1 VAIASIVAAA
11 IGIGGT
17 LARSGGAATG
27 SAAAG
32 PPNLVFLLTDDQAA
46 HEMKAL
52 PRTRKLIG
60 RRGVSFTRNYVS
72 FPVCCP
78 SRVSFL
84 TGRYMH
90 NHGVR
95 GNRGR
100 LGGRRRFHDLDGE
113 AETLPVWLNRAGY
126 YTVHLGKYLNGY
138 PPKDPNVPR
147 GWDEWYGKTSQYNER
162 SPGYRIYYDYD
173 LYEKPRPGAT
183 PHKVH
188 YGARP
193 RAYQTDV
200 LRRKAL
206 DVISRMGR
214 PATSPFYMAVNFSA
228 PHAPFIP
235 ARRHRG
241 SYRGVKLP
249 RLDAFNERDISDKP
263 RFLRRQARG
272 PIPESQLRITRKARR
287 LRLEQLRSVDQAI
300 GAIVRALR
308 RRGLLRSTYL
318 VFSSDNGAFWGEHR
332 ISEGKY
338 LPYDPAARVPLLI
351 RGPGVRK
358 GRSSRELVSNVDFAP
373 TVLQLAGASA
383 PPKFTIDGRSLVP
396 YLRHPRR
403 RSKRP
408 ILLEGEQGPS
418 LSPLSTLEQ
427 EPAARLATPTL
438 TRAPAYR
445 AVRTSRYLFV
455 RYSSGDVELYD
466 MKRDPQQLRSRH
478 RSRRYR
484 GVRRR
489 LSKLLGRLE
498 SCNGAGCA
506 RGAGGIGGP

>member
-1 VAIASIVAAA
+1 MASAVAAA
-11 IGIGGT
+11 IGVGGT
-17 LARSGGAATG
+17 LARSGD
-27 SAAAG
+27 AAG
-32 PPNLVFLLTDDQAA
+32 GGASARPNVILLLTDDQAA
-46 HEMKAL
+46 HEMRAL
-52 PRTRKLIG
+52 PRTRRLIG
-60 RRGVSFTRNYVS
+60 RRGVTFRRNYVS

-90 NHGVR
+90 NHGVE
-95 GNRGR
+95 GNRGK

-173 LYEKPRPGAT
+173 LFEKPRPGAQ
-183 PHKVH
+183 PKLVH

-206 DVISRMGR
+206 DVIERMGG
-214 PATSPFYMAVNFSA
+214 TGMSPFYMALNFSA
-228 PHAPFIP
+228 PHAPFVP
-235 ARRHRG
+235 APRHRG
-241 SYRGVKLP
+241 SYRGARLP

-272 PIPESQLRITRKARR
+272 LIPASQLRITKRARR
-287 LRLEQLRSVDQAI
+287 LRLEQLRSVDEAI

-308 RRGLLRSTYL
+308 RRGLLRRTYL
-318 VFSSDNGAFWGEHR
+318 VFTSDNGAFWGEHR

-338 LPYDPAARVPLLI
+338 LPYEPSARVPLLI
-351 RGPGVRK
+351 RGPGIPR
-358 GRSSRELVSNVDFAP
+358 GRRSSELVSNVDFAP
-373 TVLQLAGASA
+373 TVLQLSGAAA
-383 PPKFTIDGRSLVP
+383 PGGFAIDGRSMLP
-396 YLRHPRR
+396 FMRHPRR

-418 LSPLSTLEQ
+418 LSPLSGLEQ
-427 EPAARLATPTL
+427 EPAARMATPTL
-438 TRAPAYR
+438 TKAPAYR
-445 AVRTSRYLFV
+445 AVRSARYLYV
-455 RYSSGDVELYD
+455 RYETGDVELYD

-478 RSRRYR
+478 RSHRYR
-484 GVRRR
+484 QVRRR
-489 LSKLLGRLE
+489 LARLLRRLQ
-498 SCNGAGCA
+498 SCDGAGCSAPA
-506 RGAGGIGGP
+506 RGLGAP

>member
-1 VAIASIVAAA
+1 VVVVTGVAAAA

-17 LARSGGAATG
+17 DARSGGAT
-27 SAAAG
+27 AAPG
-32 PPNLVFLLTDDQAA
+32 PPNVVFLLTDDQAA
-46 HEMKAL
+46 SEMKAL
-52 PRTRKLIG
+52 PKTRRRIG
-60 RRGVSFTRNYVS
+60 GRGVTFARNYVS

-78 SRVSFL
+78 SRVTFL

-90 NHGVR
+90 NHGVQ

-113 AETLPVWLNRAGY
+113 AETLPVWLHRRGY
-126 YTVHLGKYLNGY
+126 YTIHLGKYLNGY
-138 PPKDPNVPR
+138 PPRNPNVPR

-173 LYEKPRPGAT
+173 LYEKPGPGAE
-183 PHKVH
+183 PRLVH

-200 LRRKAL
+200 LRRKAV
-206 DVISRMGR
+206 DAIRRVAAASR
-214 PATSPFYMAVNFSA
+214 TPFYMAVNFSA
-228 PHAPFIP
+228 PHAPFVP

-241 SYRGVKLP
+241 SFRGRRLP
-249 RLDAFNERDISDKP
+249 KLDAFNERDISDKP

-272 PIPESQLRITRKARR
+272 LIPAPQLRIIRRARR
-287 LRLEQLRSVDQAI
+287 LRHEQLRSVDEAI
-300 GAIVRALR
+300 AAIVRTLR
-308 RRGLLRSTYL
+308 KQRLLHNTYL
-318 VFSSDNGAFWGEHR
+318 VFTSDNGAFWGEHR

-338 LPYDPAARVPLLI
+338 LPYDPATRVPLLV
-351 RGPGVRK
+351 RGPGVPR
-358 GRSSRELVSNVDFAP
+358 GRVSRELVSNVDFAP
-373 TVLQLAGASA
+373 TILRIAGASA
-383 PPKFTIDGRSLVP
+383 PPGFAIDGRSLLP
-396 YLRHPRR
+396 FLRHPRR
-403 RSKRP
+403 RSRRP

-427 EPAARLATPTL
+427 EPAARMATATV

-445 AVRTSRYLFV
+445 AIRTSRYLFV
-455 RYSSGDVELYD
+455 RYASGDTELYD

-489 LSKLLGRLE
+489 LSRLLTRLAA
-498 SCNGAGCA
+498 CGGAGCA
-506 RGAGGIGGP
+506 RGIGRLGRP